1 MEPLSLRPAAEADI
15 PFLVELRR
23 QTMSDHQLASGVV
36 PSEEERMRRVLAQFD
51 CAQVILQADKPVGL
65 LKVRREGRTW
75 ELVQVQLLPSLQGKG
90 VGTKLLQSLVQEA
103 REAGAGLKLNVLK
116 ANPAR
121 RLYERIGFV
130 VVGEKAH
137 AYEMALRSTPR

>member
-23 QTMSDHQLASGVV
+23 QTMSRHQLASGVA
-36 PSEEERMRRVLAQFD
+36 PSEEERMRRVLAHFD
-51 CAQVILQADKPVGL
+51 CARVILQADKPVGL
-65 LKVRREGRTW
+65 LKVRREGQAW
-75 ELVQVQLLPSLQGKG
+75 ELIQFQLLPSLQGKG

-130 VVGEKAH
+130 VVGEKAN
-137 AYEMALRSTPR
+137 AYEMALGA